1 MNYVLRVSEDTVP
14 VEVDIQENRQIKLTM
29 DQKIYDVA
37 YTVISDHQIHL
48 RVNGRRINVFLAD
61 ESVGCKTVMINGMP
75 YRVEDVDALARQS
88 ARRKGPQTVPQ
99 DITPPTPAVVVR
111 LLVSEGD
118 TINKGEGV
126 IVLSAMKME
135 TTLTAPYKGRV
146 SRINV
151 SKGDQV
157 SPGQILVDI
166 EKEERSDV
174 SETEVNTNAK
184 EKRS

>member
-1 MNYVLRVSEDTVP
+1 
-14 VEVDIQENRQIKLTM
+14 M
-29 DQKIYDVA
+29 DQKTYDVA

-48 RVNGRRINVFLAD
+48 RINGRCINVFLAD
-61 ESVGCKTVMINGMP
+61 ESVGCKTVMINGVP
-75 YRVEDVDALARQS
+75 YRVEDVDALTQQS
-88 ARRKGPQTVPQ
+88 ARRKGLQTVPQ

>member
-1 MNYVLRVSEDTVP
+1 MNYLLRVSEDTVP
-14 VEVDIQENRQIKLTM
+14 VEVDIQENRQIKFTM
-29 DQKIYDVA
+29 DQKTYAVA
-37 YTVISDHQIHL
+37 YTVISHHQIHL
-48 RVNGRRINVFLAD
+48 RINGRRINVFLAD
-61 ESVGCKTVMINGMP
+61 ESMDCKTVMINGVL
-75 YRVEDVDALARQS
+75 YRVEDVDALAQQS

-99 DITPPTPAVVVR
+99 DITPLTPAVVVR

-151 SKGDQV
+151 SEGDQV

-166 EKEERSDV
+166 EKEERFDAD
-174 SETEVNTNAK
+174 ETKVNTNAK